1 MTTHDPRQAWSTVA
15 DELSALGLKL
25 KLHLQQ
31 ETSEEL
37 EDSDDES
44 AIAKLGEYFDAAI
57 DAVENAAEDE
67 AIRADLRETRQALTD
82 AISATF
88 RQVKDGVRKS
98 TSSSS

>member
-1 MTTHDPRQAWSTVA
+1 MTANDPREAWSTVA

-37 EDSDDES
+37 EDSDDDSTVER
-44 AIAKLGEYFDAAI
+44 LGEYFDAAI
-57 DAVENAAEDE
+57 DAIENASKDQ

-88 RQVKDGVRKS
+88 RQVKEGVQKTS
-98 TSSSS
+98 TS